1 MKFTPKSDQE
11 LAAGTLIPEGVYPF
25 EVSEAVSKTSKSG
38 NEMIELNL
46 RIYMPD
52 GRVRMQRDWLLEKL
66 AYKLSHFCKYTGL
79 TARYEAGTLTDTDC
93 QNKSGYIKIVIQE
106 QKDQQTKYRNA
117 VADYVKSPLSGSS
130 KPQPT
135 EAQLAN
141 QTERNDEVP
150 F

>member
-1 MKFTPKSDQE
+1 
-11 LAAGTLIPEGVYPF
+11 
-25 EVSEAVSKTSKSG
+25 
-38 NEMIELNL
+38 MIELNL
-46 RIYMPD
+46 RVYMPD

-93 QNKSGYIKIVIQE
+93 QNKSGYVKIVIQE

-117 VADYVKSPLSGSS
+117 VADYVKALLSGSS

-141 QTERNDEVP
+141 QTERNDDVP